1 MRSYYRYYQG
11 MDYAATLLSR
21 LPGASKRDNGMRRLV
36 ETLKDYLPDEHVA
49 QVVKAYAFGADAHKG
64 QTRKSGEPY
73 ITHPVAV
80 AQELAEMRLDSQAIC
95 AAILHD
101 VVEDTPAS
109 LEELEELFGPE
120 VAQLVDAVSKLDQ
133 IQFRS
138 RAEAQAESFR
148 KMMLAMIEDIRVI
161 LVKLSDRLHN
171 MQTLGSMPVAKK
183 KRIARETLDIYAP
196 IANRLGINRMKIEL
210 EDLGFK
216 HLHPYRYRVLENAL
230 KKSKGSH
237 RQIVK
242 RITEEF
248 SKAMAEEDI
257 SGQVIGRE
265 KHLYSIYR
273 KMNEKKRALSDIV
286 DVYGFRVI
294 VDDVNTC
301 YQALGLIHGLYK
313 PMPGRFKDYI
323 AIPRINGYQSLHTTL
338 FGPKGLPLEV
348 QIRTHDMDR
357 VAEAG
362 VASHWIYKADEKADA
377 TPQRRAREWL
387 ANLAEIQQSGT
398 SEEFLESVK
407 VDLFPDKIYVFTP
420 KGDIMPL
427 PKGATTVDFAY
438 AVHTD
443 IGNRCVSA
451 KIDRGLVPLRTPL
464 QNGQTVEI
472 ITSRGAKPN
481 PNWLTFVR
489 SAKAR
494 TAIRNHMKNLRTVE
508 SVDLGRRLLDKSLKD
523 LGSSLRKVGKVRL
536 ASALEELGLSTT
548 AELFE
553 QLGLGERLAP
563 LTARMLVGVDASGE
577 TDEREASLVIAGT
590 EGMVVSYGKCC
601 YPIPG
606 DEVMGYL
613 TAGRGVVVHR
623 NTCGN
628 LRIFRKQPEKWITV
642 TWETGLDKD
651 FSSQIQA
658 ETSNRTGVL
667 AEVAATI
674 ADCGSNIEQ
683 VEVLG
688 RHDDCSVLSFL
699 LTVKDRTHLARIMRS
714 VRKMPNVMKVTRECA

>member
-1 MRSYYRYYQG
+1 

-21 LPGASKRDNGMRRLV
+21 LPGAARRDNGVRKLV
-36 ETLKDYLPDEHVA
+36 DTLESYLPKEQIGTILA
-49 QVVKAYAFGADAHKG
+49 AYQFGAEHHEG
-64 QTRKSGEPY
+64 QSRKSGEPY

-80 AQELAEMRLDSQAIC
+80 AQELAEMHLDAEAIC

-101 VVEDTPAS
+101 VVEDTEAS
-109 LEELEELFGPE
+109 LDQIREKFGE
-120 VAQLVDAVSKLDQ
+120 DVALIVDGVSKLDQ

-171 MQTLGSMPVAKK
+171 MQTLGAMPAAKK

-196 IANRLGINRMKIEL
+196 IANRLGINRLKVQL
-210 EDLGFK
+210 EDLGFM
-216 HLHPYRYRVLENAL
+216 HMHPFRYRVLEATL
-230 KKSKGSH
+230 KKSKGSQ

-242 RITEEF
+242 RI
-248 SKAMAEEDI
+248 SDQLGKAMAEDGIEGEI
-257 SGQVIGRE
+257 IGRE
-265 KHLYSIYR
+265 KHLYSIYK
-273 KMNEKKRALSDIV
+273 KMAEKKRVLSDVV
-286 DVYGFRVI
+286 DVYGFRII
-294 VDDVNTC
+294 VDDVKTC
-301 YQALGLIHGLYK
+301 YQTLGLVHQLYK

-348 QIRTHDMDR
+348 QIRTRDMDR
-357 VAEAG
+357 VAESG
-362 VASHWIYKADEKADA
+362 VAAHWIYKANDKEDA

-387 ANLAEIQQSGT
+387 SKLAELQRSGT

-443 IGNRCVSA
+443 IGNRTVAA
-451 KIDRGLVPLRTPL
+451 KVNRQLVPLRTPL

-472 ITSRGAKPN
+472 VTARGAKPN

-489 SAKAR
+489 TAKAR
-494 TAIRNHMKNLRTVE
+494 TAIRQHMKNLRTTE
-508 SVDLGRRLLDKSLKD
+508 SVDLGKRLLDKTLKD
-523 LGSSLRKVGKVRL
+523 LGSSLRKVGKVRMNE
-536 ASALEELGLSTT
+536 ALKELGLNRTE
-548 AELFE
+548 ELFE

-563 LTARMLVGVDASGE
+563 LTARYLIGANDDAE
-577 TDEREASLVIAGT
+577 TKKDVASLVIAGT
-590 EGMVVSYGKCC
+590 EGMVVSYAKCC
-601 YPIPG
+601 YPLPG
-606 DEVMGYL
+606 DDVMGYL
-613 TAGRGVVVHR
+613 TAGRGVVIHR
-623 NTCGN
+623 NQCGN
-628 LRIFRKQPEKWITV
+628 LSNFRKQPEKWIAV
-642 TWETGLDKD
+642 SWEKNIDRD
-651 FSSQIQA
+651 FHCQIQC
-658 ETSNRTGVL
+658 ETHNRTGVL

-683 VEVLG
+683 VEVIS
-688 RHDDCSVLSFL
+688 RHEDVSVLTFL
-699 LTVKDRTHLARIMRS
+699 LQVKDRIHLARIMRN
-714 VRKMPNVMKVTRECA
+714 VRKMPNVLKVSRDCA

>member
-1 MRSYYRYYQG
+1 
-11 MDYAATLLSR
+11 MDYAASILSR
-21 LPGASKRDNGMRRLV
+21 LPGASRRDHGVRRLV
-36 ETLKDYLPDEHVA
+36 ETLQSYLPADQVA
-49 QVVKAYAFGADAHKG
+49 QVLEAYEFGEAAHKG
-64 QTRKSGEPY
+64 QTRKSGEAY

-80 AQELAEMRLDSQAIC
+80 AQELAEMHLDSEAIC

-101 VVEDTPAS
+101 VVEDTSAT
-109 LEELEELFGPE
+109 LGEIQEKFGEE
-120 VAQLVDAVSKLDQ
+120 VALIVDGVSKLDQ

-171 MQTLGSMPVAKK
+171 MQTLGAMPAAKT

-196 IANRLGINRMKIEL
+196 IANRLGINRLKVQL

-216 HLHPYRYRVLENAL
+216 HLHPFRYRVLENAL
-230 KKSKGSH
+230 RKSKGSQ

-242 RITEEF
+242 RISDQF
-248 SKAMAEEDI
+248 GKAMAEDGIE
-257 SGQVIGRE
+257 GEVIGRE

-273 KMNEKKRALSDIV
+273 KMAEKKRLLSDVV
-286 DVYGFRVI
+286 DVYGFRI
-294 VDDVNTC
+294 ICDDVSTC
-301 YQALGLIHGLYK
+301 YQTLGLVHQLYK

-348 QIRTHDMDR
+348 QIRTRDMDR
-357 VAEAG
+357 VAESG
-362 VASHWIYKADEKADA
+362 VASHWIYKADEKSDA

-387 ANLAEIQQSGT
+387 SNLAELQQSGT

-443 IGNRCVSA
+443 IGDRTVAA
-451 KIDRGLVPLRTPL
+451 KINRGLVPLRTPL

-472 ITSRGAKPN
+472 VTSRGAKPN
-481 PNWLTFVR
+481 PTWLTFVR

-494 TAIRNHMKNLRTVE
+494 TAIRNHMKNLRSTE
-508 SVDLGRRLLDKSLKD
+508 SVDLGKRLLDKSLKD
-523 LGSSLRKVGKVRL
+523 IGSSLRKIGKVRMGE
-536 ASALEELGLSTT
+536 ALDELGLES
-548 AELFE
+548 AEELYE
-553 QLGLGERLAP
+553 QLGLGERLSP
-563 LTARMLVGVDASGE
+563 LTARLLVGAGEEGE
-577 TDEREASLVIAGT
+577 TDEQLASLVIAGT
-590 EGMVVSYGKCC
+590 EGMVVSYAKCC
-601 YPIPG
+601 YPLPG
-606 DEVMGYL
+606 DDVMGYL
-613 TAGRGVVVHR
+613 TAGRGVVIHR
-623 NTCGN
+623 NSCGN
-628 LRIFRKQPEKWITV
+628 LSNFRKQPEKWIAV
-642 TWETGLDKD
+642 SWEKNVERE
-651 FSSQIQA
+651 FHCQIQC
-658 ETSNRTGVL
+658 ETRNRTGVL

-674 ADCGSNIEQ
+674 ADSGSNIEQ
-683 VEVLG
+683 VEVIS
-688 RHDDCSVLSFL
+688 RHEDVSVLTFL
-699 LTVKDRTHLARIMRS
+699 LQVHDRIHLAKIMRN
-714 VRKMPNVMKVTRECA
+714 VRKMPNVIRVSRDSA

>member
-1 MRSYYRYYQG
+1 
-11 MDYAATLLSR
+11 MDYAATILSR
-21 LPGASKRDNGMRRLV
+21 FPGASRRDHGVRRLV
-36 ETLKDYLPDEHVA
+36 ETLKSYLPDD
-49 QVVKAYAFGADAHKG
+49 QIDQILRAYEFGASAHEG

-80 AQELAEMRLDSQAIC
+80 AQELADMHLDAQAIT

-101 VVEDTPAS
+101 VVEDTAAS
-109 LEELEELFGPE
+109 LDDIEESFGHE

-171 MQTLGSMPVAKK
+171 MQTLGAMPTAKK

-196 IANRLGINRMKIEL
+196 IANRLGINSLKIKL

-216 HLHPYRYRVLENAL
+216 HLHPLRYRVLEKTL
-230 KKSKGSH
+230 KKSKGTQ

-242 RITEEF
+242 RISEEF
-248 SKAMAEEDI
+248 GKAMKEEGI
-257 SGQVIGRE
+257 KGEVIGRE
-265 KHLYSIYR
+265 KHLYSIYK
-273 KMNEKKRALSDIV
+273 KMAEKRRPLSDIV
-286 DVYGFRVI
+286 DVYGFRII

-301 YQALGLIHGLYK
+301 YQTLGLIHGLYK

-348 QIRTHDMDR
+348 QIRTRQMDR

-362 VASHWIYKADEKADA
+362 VASHWIYKADEKTDA

-387 ANLAEIQQSGT
+387 SNLAEIQQSGT

-443 IGNRCVSA
+443 IGDRCVAA
-451 KIDRGLVPLRTPL
+451 KIDRALVPLRTPL

-472 ITSRGAKPN
+472 VTARGARPN

-494 TAIRNHMKNLRTVE
+494 TAIRNHMKNLRSTE
-508 SVDLGRRLLDKSLKD
+508 SIDIGKRLLDKSLKD
-523 LGSSLRKVGKVRL
+523 EGSSLRKIGKVRM
-536 ASALEELGLSTT
+536 ASALEELGLDS
-548 AELFE
+548 ADELFE
-553 QLGLGERLAP
+553 QLGLGKRLAP
-563 LTARMLVGVDASGE
+563 LTARILVGTGKDGTAGDRVTG
-577 TDEREASLVIAGT
+577 LVIAGT
-590 EGMVVSYGKCC
+590 EGMVISYAKCC
-601 YPIPG
+601 HPIPG
-606 DEVMGYL
+606 DVVMGYL
-613 TAGRGVVVHR
+613 TAGRGVVIHR

-628 LRIFRKQPEKWITV
+628 LSNFRKQPEKWIAV
-642 TWETGLDKD
+642 TWEKD
-651 FSSQIQA
+651 IQREFSCQIQT
-658 ETSNRTGVL
+658 ETRNRTGVL

-674 ADCGSNIEQ
+674 ADSGSNIEQ

-699 LTVKDRTHLARIMRS
+699 LSVKDRSHLAQIMRD
-714 VRKMPNVMKVTRECA
+714 VRKMPNVLRVSRDCA

>member
-1 MRSYYRYYQG
+1 
-11 MDYAATLLSR
+11 MDYAATILSR
-21 LPGASKRDNGMRRLV
+21 LPGASRRDKGVRQLV
-36 ETLKDYLPDEHVA
+36 DTLESYLPSE
-49 QVVKAYAFGADAHKG
+49 QVTRVLEAYEFGAAAHKG

-80 AQELAEMRLDSQAIC
+80 AQELAEMHLDSEAIC

-101 VVEDTPAS
+101 VVEDTGAS
-109 LEELEELFGPE
+109 LEAIQEKFGEE
-120 VAQLVDAVSKLDQ
+120 VALIVDGVSKLDQ

-171 MQTLGSMPVAKK
+171 MQTLGAMPAAKK

-196 IANRLGINRMKIEL
+196 IANRLGINRLKVQL

-216 HLHPYRYRVLENAL
+216 HLHPFRYRVLENAL
-230 KKSKGSH
+230 KKSKGSQ

-242 RITEEF
+242 RISEQF
-248 SKAMAEEDI
+248 GKALVEDGL
-257 SGQVIGRE
+257 SGEVIGRE
-265 KHLYSIYR
+265 KHLYSIYK
-273 KMNEKKRALSDIV
+273 KMAEKKRVLSDVV
-286 DVYGFRVI
+286 DVYGFRII
-294 VDDVNTC
+294 VDDVSTC
-301 YQALGLIHGLYK
+301 YQALGLVHQLYK

-348 QIRTHDMDR
+348 QIRTRDMDR
-357 VAEAG
+357 VAESG
-362 VASHWIYKADEKADA
+362 VASHWIYKAGEKSDA

-387 ANLAEIQQSGT
+387 ANLAELQQSGT

-443 IGNRCVSA
+443 IGDRTVAA
-451 KIDRGLVPLRTPL
+451 KVNRGLVPLRTPL

-494 TAIRNHMKNLRTVE
+494 TAIRNHMKNLRSAE

-523 LGSSLRKVGKVRL
+523 VGSSLRKVGKVRM
-536 ASALEELGLSTT
+536 AEGLEELGLNNTS
-548 AELFE
+548 ELFE

-563 LTARMLVGVDASGE
+563 LTARLLVGADEQGDGE
-577 TDEREASLVIAGT
+577 EDVASLVIAGT
-590 EGMVVSYGKCC
+590 EGMVISYAKCC
-601 YPIPG
+601 NPLPG
-606 DEVMGYL
+606 DVVMGYL
-613 TAGRGVVVHR
+613 TAGRGVVIHR
-623 NTCGN
+623 NICGN
-628 LRIFRKQPEKWITV
+628 LSNFRKQPEKWIAV
-642 TWETGLDKD
+642 SWEKKIDREFTC
-651 FSSQIQA
+651 QIQC
-658 ETSNRTGVL
+658 ETRNRTGVL

-674 ADCGSNIEQ
+674 ADSGSNIEQ
-683 VEVLG
+683 VEVIS
-688 RHDDCSVLSFL
+688 RHEDVSVLTFL
-699 LTVKDRTHLARIMRS
+699 LQVHDRIHLAKIMRN
-714 VRKMPNVMKVTRECA
+714 VRKMPNVIRVSRECA

>member
-1 MRSYYRYYQG
+1 
-11 MDYAATLLSR
+11 MDYAASILSR
-21 LPGASKRDNGMRRLV
+21 LPGASRRDHGVRQLV
-36 ETLKDYLPDEHVA
+36 ETLESYLPDDQVA
-49 QVVKAYAFGADAHKG
+49 QVLEAYEFGEAAHKG

-80 AQELAEMRLDSQAIC
+80 AQELAEMHLDSEAIC

-101 VVEDTPAS
+101 VVEDTPAT
-109 LEELEELFGPE
+109 LGEIQEKFGE
-120 VAQLVDAVSKLDQ
+120 DVALIVDGVSKLDQ

-171 MQTLGSMPVAKK
+171 MQTLGAMPTSKK

-196 IANRLGINRMKIEL
+196 IANRLGINRLKIQL

-230 KKSKGSH
+230 RKSKGSQK
-237 RQIVK
+237 QIVK
-242 RITEEF
+242 RISDQF
-248 SKAMAEEDI
+248 GKAMAEDGIE
-257 SGQVIGRE
+257 GQIVGRQ

-273 KMNEKKRALSDIV
+273 KMAEKKRLLSDVV
-286 DVYGFRVI
+286 DVYGFRII
-294 VDDVNTC
+294 VDDVSTC
-301 YQALGLIHGLYK
+301 YQTLGLVHQLYK

-348 QIRTHDMDR
+348 QIRTRNMDR
-357 VAEAG
+357 VAESG
-362 VASHWIYKADEKADA
+362 VASHWIYKADEKSDA

-387 ANLAEIQQSGT
+387 SNLAELQRSGT

-443 IGNRCVSA
+443 IGDRTVAA
-451 KIDRGLVPLRTPL
+451 KINRGLVPLRTPL

-481 PNWLTFVR
+481 PTWLTFVR

-494 TAIRNHMKNLRTVE
+494 TAIRNHMKNLRSTE
-508 SVDLGRRLLDKSLKD
+508 SVDLGKRLLDKSLKD
-523 LGSSLRKVGKVRL
+523 IGSSLRKVGKVRMGE
-536 ASALEELGLSTT
+536 ALVELGLNK
-548 AELFE
+548 AEELFE

-563 LTARMLVGVDASGE
+563 LTARYLVGTNDEDAA
-577 TDEREASLVIAGT
+577 DEQLASLVIAGT
-590 EGMVVSYGKCC
+590 EGMVVSYAKCC
-601 YPIPG
+601 YPLPG
-606 DEVMGYL
+606 DDVMGYL
-613 TAGRGVVVHR
+613 TAGRGVVIHR
-623 NTCGN
+623 NSCGN
-628 LRIFRKQPEKWITV
+628 LSNFRKQPEKWIAV
-642 TWETGLDKD
+642 SWENDLDRD
-651 FSSQIQA
+651 FHCQIQC
-658 ETSNRTGVL
+658 ETHNRTGVL

-674 ADCGSNIEQ
+674 ADSGSNIEQ
-683 VEVLG
+683 VEVIS
-688 RHDDCSVLSFL
+688 RHEDVSVLTFL
-699 LTVKDRTHLARIMRS
+699 LQVHDRTHLAQIMRN
-714 VRKMPNVMKVTRECA
+714 VRKMPNVIRVSRDCA

>member
-1 MRSYYRYYQG
+1 V
-11 MDYAATLLSR
+11 L
-21 LPGASKRDNGMRRLV
+21 
-36 ETLKDYLPDEHVA
+36 E
-49 QVVKAYAFGADAHKG
+49 AYEFGAAAHQG

-80 AQELAEMRLDSQAIC
+80 AQELGEMHLDSEAIC

-101 VVEDTPAS
+101 VVEDTEAS
-109 LEELEELFGPE
+109 LEQIREQFGEE
-120 VAQLVDAVSKLDQ
+120 VALIVDGVSKLDQ

-171 MQTLGSMPVAKK
+171 MQTLGAMPAAKK

-196 IANRLGINRMKIEL
+196 IANRLGINRLKVQL

-216 HLHPYRYRVLENAL
+216 HLHPFRYRVLDNAL
-230 KKSKGSH
+230 KKSKGSQ

-242 RITEEF
+242 RISEQFE
-248 SKAMAEEDI
+248 KAMKEDGI
-257 SGQVIGRE
+257 SGEVIGRE
-265 KHLYSIYR
+265 KHLYSIYK
-273 KMNEKKRALSDIV
+273 KMAEKKRVLSDVV
-286 DVYGFRVI
+286 DVYGFRII
-294 VDDVNTC
+294 VDDVTTC
-301 YQALGLIHGLYK
+301 YQTLGLVHQLYK

-348 QIRTHDMDR
+348 QIRTRHMDR
-357 VAEAG
+357 VAESG
-362 VASHWIYKADEKADA
+362 VASHWIYKADEKSDA

-387 ANLAEIQQSGT
+387 ANLAELQQSGT

-443 IGNRCVSA
+443 IGDRTVAA
-451 KIDRGLVPLRTPL
+451 KINRGLVPLRTPL

-494 TAIRNHMKNLRTVE
+494 TAIRNHMKNLRSTE
-508 SVDLGRRLLDKSLKD
+508 SVDLGKRLLDKSLKD
-523 LGSSLRKVGKVRL
+523 LGSSLRKVGKVRM
-536 ASALEELGLSTT
+536 AEALDELGLNNTS
-548 AELFE
+548 ELFE

-563 LTARMLVGVDASGE
+563 LTARFLAGADEDGE
-577 TDEREASLVIAGT
+577 NEGDIASLVIAGT
-590 EGMVVSYGKCC
+590 EGMVVSYAKCC
-601 YPIPG
+601 YPLPG
-606 DEVMGYL
+606 DDVMGYL
-613 TAGRGVVVHR
+613 TAGRGVVIHR

-628 LRIFRKQPEKWITV
+628 LSNFRKQPEKWIAV
-642 TWETGLDKD
+642 SWEGKIDRD
-651 FSSQIQA
+651 FHCLIQC
-658 ETSNRTGVL
+658 ETRNRTGVL

-674 ADCGSNIEQ
+674 ADSGSNIEQ
-683 VEVLG
+683 VEVIS
-688 RHDDCSVLSFL
+688 RHEDISVLTFL
-699 LTVKDRTHLARIMRS
+699 LQVHDRIHLAQIMRN
-714 VRKMPNVMKVTRECA
+714 VRKMPNVIRVSRECA

>member
-1 MRSYYRYYQG
+1 
-11 MDYAATLLSR
+11 MDYAATILSR
-21 LPGASKRDNGMRRLV
+21 LPGASKRDHGVRRLID
-36 ETLKDYLPDEHVA
+36 TLKSYLPDEHLK
-49 QVVKAYAFGADAHKG
+49 QVMRAYEFGAHAHEG

-80 AQELAEMRLDSQAIC
+80 AQELAGMHLDVQAIT

-101 VVEDTPAS
+101 VVEDTEAS
-109 LEELEELFGPE
+109 LDDIEEQFGHE
-120 VAQLVDAVSKLDQ
+120 VAQLVDGVSKLDQ

-148 KMMLAMIEDIRVI
+148 KMMMAMIEDIRVI
-161 LVKLSDRLHN
+161 LVKLADRLHN
-171 MQTLGSMPVAKK
+171 MQTLGAMPTSKKK

-196 IANRLGINRMKIEL
+196 IANRLGINSLKIQL

-216 HLHPYRYRVLENAL
+216 HLHPLRYRVLDKTL
-230 KKSKGSH
+230 RKSKGSQ

-242 RITEEF
+242 RMSDQF
-248 SKAMAEEDI
+248 SKAMAEEGI
-257 SGQVIGRE
+257 EGEVLGRE
-265 KHLYSIYR
+265 KHLYSIYK
-273 KMNEKKRALSDIV
+273 KMAEKKRVLSDIV
-286 DVYGFRVI
+286 DVYGFRII
-294 VDDVNTC
+294 VEDVSTC
-301 YQALGLIHGLYK
+301 YQVLGLVHQLYK

-348 QIRTHDMDR
+348 QIRTREMDR
-357 VAEAG
+357 VANSG
-362 VASHWIYKADEKADA
+362 VASHWVYKANEKSDA

-387 ANLAEIQQSGT
+387 ANLAELQRTGT

-443 IGNRCVSA
+443 IGNRCVAA
-451 KIDRGLVPLRTPL
+451 KINRGLVPLRTPL

-472 ITSRGAKPN
+472 ITARGAKPN
-481 PNWLTFVR
+481 PHWLTFVR

-508 SVDLGRRLLDKSLKD
+508 SVDLGKRLLDRSLRD
-523 LGSSLRKVGKVRL
+523 LGSSLRKVGKVRM
-536 ASALEELGLSTT
+536 ADALEELGFNNDT
-548 AELFE
+548 ELFE

-563 LTARMLVGVDASGE
+563 LTARILVGADE
-577 TDEREASLVIAGT
+577 TDEEEQPVASLVIAGT
-590 EGMVVSYGKCC
+590 EGMVISYAKCC

-606 DEVMGYL
+606 DDVMGYL
-613 TAGRGVVVHR
+613 TAGRGVVIHR
-623 NTCGN
+623 NSCGN
-628 LRIFRKQPEKWITV
+628 LSNFRKQPEKWLAV
-642 TWETGLDKD
+642 SWEKD
-651 FSSQIQA
+651 IEREFSCQIQA
-658 ETSNRTGVL
+658 ETHNRTGVL

-683 VEVLG
+683 VQVIS
-688 RHDDCSVLSFL
+688 RHEDCSVLSFL
-699 LTVKDRTHLARIMRS
+699 LTVKDRDHLAKIMRG
-714 VRKMPNVMKVTRECA
+714 VRKMPNVMRVSRDCA